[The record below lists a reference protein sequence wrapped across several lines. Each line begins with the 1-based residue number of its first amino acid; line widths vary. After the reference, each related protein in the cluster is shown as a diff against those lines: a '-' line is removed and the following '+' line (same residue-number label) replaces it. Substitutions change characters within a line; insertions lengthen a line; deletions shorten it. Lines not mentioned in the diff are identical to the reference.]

1 MPLEIALRKATEAD
15 IDFLIALRKQTM
27 HRYLADVGMPTSE
40 AGYRERVL
48 VDFEHAEIVEHQGAP
63 MGLFKT
69 RYQAERNRWYVVQ
82 IQVAAEY
89 QGCGVGSQLL
99 KMLFAKAA
107 QQNAKVALGVIKTNP
122 AQQLYYRLGF
132 RKVGETDTE
141 YLLEYSPTKD

>member
-1 MPLEIALRKATEAD
+1 MPMDISLRKATEAD

-27 HRYLADVGMPTSE
+27 HRYLVDVGMPTTE

-48 VDFEHAEIVEHQGAP
+48 VDFEHAEIVEHQGEP

-69 RYQAERNRWYVVQ
+69 LYQQEQHRWYVVQ

-89 QGCGVGSQLL
+89 QGYGIGSQLL